1 MLAARG
7 HQGETE
13 LRLEQVDRPVPSAGE
28 VVIEVVSAGMP
39 AGLLELWIR
48 GLYPLLPQTLGHEA
62 AGRIAAVGGP
72 ETGFSPG
79 DRVRLHPNLTC
90 RRCEFCLTDREQ
102 MCPACSM
109 IGQGSFGPLARPLYE
124 RYHHGALAEYV
135 LAPVWAVDRLS
146 ERISFDVAAK
156 VHDVAVALRALKIA
170 VSSPG
175 ATVVL
180 TAATGTVGTSMIRI
194 ARLLGVKRLIAIA
207 RSTERLEGVR
217 ALDPELVD
225 TIALD
230 QLDADWGETQAL
242 TRAIRESVPA
252 GPDAVVDLLPEGPG
266 TWQAIA
272 SLKTGG
278 TAVVMGSNLAM
289 PSVPTMAIMAGC
301 WRIVGS
307 RNCTREDT
315 RQIMCWLEDGTLVLD
330 DLITHRFKLRDIAAA
345 VTAVRR
351 RPEPTWMLAINP

>member
-7 HQGETE
+7 HPRETK
-13 LRLEQVDRPVPSAGE
+13 LRLDEVDRPNPSAGE
-28 VVIEVVSAGMP
+28 VLIEVVSAGMP
-39 AGLLELWIR
+39 AGLLELWTR

-62 AGRIAAVGGP
+62 AGRIAAIGSQV
-72 ETGFSPG
+72 TGFSPG

-90 RRCEFCLTDREQ
+90 RQCEFCLTDREQ

-109 IGQGSFGPLARPLYE
+109 IGQGSYGPLARPLYE

-135 LAPVWAVDRLS
+135 LAPTWAVDHLS

-156 VHDVAVALRALKIA
+156 VHDVANALRALKVA
-170 VSSPG
+170 TLPPG

-180 TAATGTVGTSMIRI
+180 TAATGTVGTSVIRI
-194 ARLLGVKRLIAIA
+194 ASLLGVKRLIAIA
-207 RSTERLEGVR
+207 RSAERLQGIR

-242 TRAIRESVPA
+242 TRAIRERVPA
-252 GPDAVVDLLPEGPG
+252 GPDVVVDLLPEGPG

-315 RQIMCWLEDGTLVLD
+315 RQIMRWLDNGTVVLD
-330 DLITHRFKLRDIAAA
+330 DLITHRFKLTDIEAA
-345 VTAVRR
+345 VTAVRQ
-351 RPEPTWMLAINP
+351 RPEPTWMVAINP